1 MPRPSLSEKISAL
14 HRQAE
19 EARTKNS
26 AKKLNLPYLDFLDIS
41 LNPEGLTVVPEP
53 MAAESNLVV
62 IDVRGKELD
71 IVFCDPSDE
80 TTQKTLEDL
89 KKNGFEYHL
98 FLVSQSTVKQLLK
111 KYRQLFLAKEKAE
124 GEMAVSKRL
133 LSRFQ
138 TEIKGIDILRRKIN
152 AMPAAQ
158 TSNLLELMIGGA
170 LNLDA
175 SDVHIEPKENNVLL
189 KYRLDGLLYE
199 ITSLT
204 HKSYNLILSRIKILS
219 GMKLNIR
226 DTGQDGRFSIKL
238 EKTTIEV
245 RSSVVPGNYGESIV
259 MRLLDPE
266 SIRMDLEDM
275 GFREDELALIEQ
287 EIRRPNGLIITTGP
301 TGSGKTT
308 TLYAFVRKVA
318 KPEVKIITLE
328 DPIEYHLPGIT
339 QTQVE
344 PEAGYDFAS
353 GLRSILRQDPDIL
366 LVGEIRDADTAKTA
380 VNCSLT
386 GHLVFSTLH
395 TNDAAGAVPRFIDL
409 GADARA
415 LSSSLNLMMA
425 QRLVRR
431 LCKCKKPYAPPP
443 EILNK
448 IQTALKNIK
457 HPEIEK
463 ATFYQAVGCKECNGL
478 GYKGRI
484 GVLELIPVD
493 IEMEKLIANS
503 PSHAEV
509 FELAKKK
516 GMITMY
522 QDGLLKVLSGI
533 TTLEE
538 VERVIDV
545 FY

>member
-1 MPRPSLSEKISAL
+1 MPKSSLSEKINVL

-19 EARTKNS
+19 EARTKDL
-26 AKKLNLPYLDFLDIS
+26 AEKLNLPYLDFLDVS
-41 LNPEGLTVVPEP
+41 LNPEGLSVIPE
-53 MAAESNLVV
+53 AQAKETNLIV
-62 IDVRGKELD
+62 IDIRGKELD
-71 IVFCDPSDE
+71 VVFCDPEDKI
-80 TTQKTLEDL
+80 TQKTLEDL
-89 KKNGFEYHL
+89 QKQGFNYHP
-98 FLVSQSTVKQLLK
+98 FLVSKSTLKQVLK
-111 KYRQLFLAKEKAE
+111 KYQQLFFTEERAG
-124 GEMAVSKRL
+124 GEMEVSQQTL
-133 LSRFQ
+133 NRFQ
-138 TEIKGIDILRRKIN
+138 TEIKGVEDLRKKIDEI
-152 AMPAAQ
+152 PATQ
-158 TSNLLELMIGGA
+158 TSSLLELMIGSA
-170 LNLDA
+170 LKLAA
-175 SDVHIEPKENNVLL
+175 SDIHIEPKENNALL

-199 ITSLT
+199 ITAFPY
-204 HKSYNLILSRIKILS
+204 KSYHLILSRLKMLS
-219 GMKLNIR
+219 GMKLNVR

-245 RSSVVPGNYGESIV
+245 RSSVIPGNYGESIV

-266 SIRMDLEDM
+266 TIRLDMEEM
-275 GFREDELALIEQ
+275 GFREDALALIEK

-318 KPEVKIITLE
+318 KPEVKVITLE
-328 DPIEYHLPGIT
+328 DPIEYHLSGIT

-380 VNCSLT
+380 VDCSLT

-415 LSSSLNLMMA
+415 LSSSLKLMMA
-425 QRLVRR
+425 QRLIRR
-431 LCKCKKPYAPPP
+431 LCKKCKRPYIPPP
-443 EILNK
+443 EALNK
-448 IQTALKNIK
+448 LRTALEGIQ
-457 HPEIEK
+457 HPDIEK
-463 ATFYQAVGCKECNGL
+463 ATFYQATGCDACSGL

-493 IEMEKLIANS
+493 NEIEKLIARS
-503 PSHAEV
+503 PSHADV
-509 FELAKKK
+509 LELAKKK

-522 QDGLLKVLSGI
+522 QDALLKVLNGI
-533 TTLEE
+533 TTIEE
-538 VERVIDV
+538 VERVID
-545 FY
+545 

>member
-1 MPRPSLSEKISAL
+1 MPKSSLSEKINVL

-19 EARTKNS
+19 EARTKDL
-26 AKKLNLPYLDFLDIS
+26 AEKLNLPYLDFLDVS
-41 LNPEGLTVVPEP
+41 LNPEGLTVVTEVL
-53 MAAESNLVV
+53 AEKTNLIV

-71 IVFCDPSDE
+71 VVLCDPEDK
-80 TTQKTLEDL
+80 TTQKALEDL
-89 KKNGFEYHL
+89 KKQGFNCHS
-98 FLVSQSTVKQLLK
+98 FLVSRSTLKQMLK
-111 KYRQLFLAKEKAE
+111 KYQQLFLTKEKAGGQME
-124 GEMAVSKRL
+124 VSQQT

-138 TEIKGIDILRRKIN
+138 TEIKGVEDLRKKIDEI
-152 AMPAAQ
+152 PASQ
-158 TSNLLELMIGGA
+158 TSSLLELMIGSA
-170 LNLDA
+170 LKLEA
-175 SDVHIEPKENNVLL
+175 SDIHIEPKENNALL

-199 ITSLT
+199 ITAF
-204 HKSYNLILSRIKILS
+204 SYQSYHLILSRLKMLS

-245 RSSVVPGNYGESIV
+245 RSSIVPGNYGESVV

-266 SIRMDLEDM
+266 TIRLDLEEM
-275 GFREDELALIEQ
+275 GFREDALALIER

-318 KPEVKIITLE
+318 TPEVKVITLE
-328 DPIEYHLPGIT
+328 DPIEYHLPDIT

-366 LVGEIRDADTAKTA
+366 LVGEIRDSDTAKTA

-395 TNDAAGAVPRFIDL
+395 TNDAAAAVPRFIDL

-415 LSSSLNLMMA
+415 LSSSLKLMMA
-425 QRLVRR
+425 QRLVRK
-431 LCKCKKPYAPPP
+431 LCQKCKRPYVPSP
-443 EILNK
+443 EVLNK
-448 IQTALKNIK
+448 LRTALEDIK
-457 HPEIEK
+457 HPDIEK
-463 ATFYQAVGCKECNGL
+463 ATFFQATGCDKCNGL

-493 IEMEKLIANS
+493 VEVEKLIASS
-503 PSHAEV
+503 PSHAEI

-522 QDGLLKVLSGI
+522 QDALLKVLNGI

-538 VERVIDV
+538 VERVID
-545 FY
+545 

>member
-1 MPRPSLSEKISAL
+1 MSKPSLTEKINAL

-19 EARTKNS
+19 EARTKDL

-41 LNPEGLTVVPEP
+41 LNPEGLTVIPE
-53 MAAESNLVV
+53 ALAEKANLIVV
-62 IDVRGKELD
+62 DVRGKKLD
-71 IVFCDPSDE
+71 IILCDPADK

-89 KKNGFEYHL
+89 KKQGFNYHL
-98 FLVSQSTVKQLLK
+98 FLVSRFTLKQTLK
-111 KYRQLFLAKEKAE
+111 KYQQLFFTEEKAGGKME
-124 GEMAVSKRL
+124 VSQEI

-138 TEIKGIDILRRKIN
+138 TEIKGVENLKEKIDK
-152 AMPAAQ
+152 MPPAQ
-158 TSNLLELMIGGA
+158 TSDLLELIIGGA
-170 LNLDA
+170 LKLDA

-199 ITSLT
+199 ITAFSNKT
-204 HKSYNLILSRIKILS
+204 YHLILSRIKILS
-219 GMKLNIR
+219 GMKLNIH

-245 RSSVVPGNYGESIV
+245 RSSIVPGNYGESIV
-259 MRLLDPE
+259 MRLLDPKN
-266 SIRMDLEDM
+266 IRLNLEEM
-275 GFREDELALIEQ
+275 GFREDALSLIER
-287 EIRRPNGLIITTGP
+287 EIKRPNGLIITTGP

-318 KPEVKIITLE
+318 KPEVKVITLE

-344 PEAGYDFAS
+344 PEVGYDFAS
-353 GLRSILRQDPDIL
+353 GLRAILRQDPDIL

-409 GADARA
+409 GADAHA
-415 LSSSLNLMMA
+415 LSSSLKLMMA

-431 LCKCKKPYAPPP
+431 LCQKCKRPYAPAP

-448 IQTALKNIK
+448 LRTALADIK
-457 HPEIEK
+457 HPDIEK
-463 ATFYQAVGCKECNGL
+463 AIFYQATGCDECNGL

-493 IEMEKLIANS
+493 AEMEKLIASS
-503 PSHAEV
+503 PSRAEV

-522 QDGLLKVLSGI
+522 QDALLKVLNGI

-538 VERVIDV
+538 VERVID
-545 FY
+545 

>member
-1 MPRPSLSEKISAL
+1 MPKSSLKEKISTL

-19 EARTKNS
+19 EARTKDL
-26 AKKLNLPYLDFLDIS
+26 AKTLNLPYLDFLDVS
-41 LNPEGLTVVPEP
+41 LNPEGLTVVPE
-53 MAAESNLVV
+53 ALAEKTNIVV
-62 IDVRGKELD
+62 VGVRGKELD
-71 IVFCDPSDE
+71 VVLCDPEDKA
-80 TTQKTLEDL
+80 TQKALEDL
-89 KKNGFEYHL
+89 KKQGFNYYP
-98 FLVSQSTVKQLLK
+98 FLISKSTLKQMLK
-111 KYRQLFLAKEKAE
+111 KYQQLFFTKEKTGGQME
-124 GEMAVSKRL
+124 VSQQI

-138 TEIKGIDILRRKIN
+138 TEIKGVESLRKKISEI
-152 AMPAAQ
+152 PTAQ
-158 TSNLLELMIGGA
+158 TSDLLELMIGGA
-170 LNLDA
+170 LKLDA
-175 SDVHIEPKENNVLL
+175 SDVHLEPKENDVLL
-189 KYRLDGLLYE
+189 KYRLDGMLYE
-199 ITSLT
+199 ITALSHQT
-204 HKSYNLILSRIKILS
+204 YHLILSRIKMLS

-238 EKTTIEV
+238 EKTTIEA

-259 MRLLDPE
+259 MRILDPKT
-266 SIRMDLEDM
+266 IRLDLEEM
-275 GFREDELALIEQ
+275 GFREDAVVLIER

-318 KPEVKIITLE
+318 KSEVKVITLE

-409 GADARA
+409 GADARS
-415 LSSSLNLMMA
+415 LSSSLKLMMA

-431 LCKCKKPYAPPP
+431 LCQKCKRPYVPSP

-448 IQTALKNIK
+448 FRAALEDIK
-457 HPEIEK
+457 HPDIEK
-463 ATFYQAVGCKECNGL
+463 ATFYRATGCDACNGL

-493 IEMEKLIANS
+493 VEIEKLIASS

-522 QDGLLKVLSGI
+522 QDALLKVLNGI

-538 VERVIDV
+538 VERMID
-545 FY
+545 